1 MKPIHFKGET
11 TVLQSPEG
19 SGFAPVHMKAYG
31 DVYISKWKMSW
42 TERLHAIF
50 YGSVWINIHYN
61 KSGQIFPLSTQSIDN
76 MLEKCETAA
85 GQTQTNVTE

>member
-11 TVLQSPEG
+11 SVLQSPEG
-19 SGFAPVHMKAYG
+19 SGIAPVPMKVLG
-31 DVYISKWKMSW
+31 DIYSSKWKLSW

-50 YGSVWINIHYN
+50 YGSIWIHIHCN

-85 GQTQTNVTE
+85 GQTQTNMTK